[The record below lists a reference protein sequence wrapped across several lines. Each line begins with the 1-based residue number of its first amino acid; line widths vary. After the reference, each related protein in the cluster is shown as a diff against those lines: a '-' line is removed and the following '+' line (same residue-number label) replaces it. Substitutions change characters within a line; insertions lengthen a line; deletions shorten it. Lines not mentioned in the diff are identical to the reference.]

1 MSSRSKPVRGA
12 AGSRGAQPRPTK
24 KKKRVLTFWVSG
36 AVVALAGVGGLLL
49 SRQGSPQSPQATNGQ
64 PLVSSRMGSP
74 SAAGLLAPNGSFTT
88 TFGQNISVS
97 SLRGKPTLIWF
108 VATWCTSC
116 QAGTQAMAQNLP
128 TLQKDGVRVVEVEL
142 YHDLGQPGQGISS
155 FGRQLAGSQY
165 GNPNWIFASSSASL
179 TQTYDPHAYL
189 DIYYLLNSKGKIS
202 YVNASPSSTMPS
214 LLSKAATTS

>member
-1 MSSRSKPVRGA
+1 MSSSSTPARGA
-12 AGSRGAQPRPTK
+12 AGSRASQRQPTK
-24 KKKRVLTFWVSG
+24 KRKRLLKLWVSG
-36 AVVALAGVGGLLL
+36 AVVALVAVGGILL
-49 SRQGSPQSPQATNGQ
+49 SRQGSPKPTGGQS
-64 PLVSSRMGSP
+64 LVSSKMGSP

-108 VATWCTSC
+108 VATWCSSC
-116 QAGTQAMAQNLP
+116 QAGTQTMAQNIP

-142 YHDLGQPGQGISS
+142 YHDLGQPGQGIAS

-189 DIYYLLNSKGKIS
+189 DIYYLLNSKGRIS

-214 LLSKAATTS
+214 LLAKAAATS